1 MDEIND
7 LVEDTSTQ
15 KSAQSI
21 VWQHS
26 YARMTRDMKFV
37 GIFHIIYGALA
48 CLTIIGAIIGVPT
61 IIMGLRLREAAED
74 FNIFKSTNQSTSL
87 KSGFEKQGKYFF
99 IQKVLIIIS
108 LCVFALYIV
117 VLIILLVTGVGLFS
131 SYDYSY

>member
-7 LVEDTSTQ
+7 LVEDNSTQ

-21 VWQHS
+21 AWHHS
-26 YARMTRDMKFV
+26 FARMTSDMKFV
-37 GIFHIIYGALA
+37 GIFHIIYGGLA
-48 CLTIIGAIIGVPT
+48 CLTIIGAIIGIPT

-74 FNIFKSTNQSTSL
+74 FNIFKSTNQSTSM

-99 IQKVLIIIS
+99 IQKVLIIIG
-108 LCVFALYIV
+108 LCIFALYIV